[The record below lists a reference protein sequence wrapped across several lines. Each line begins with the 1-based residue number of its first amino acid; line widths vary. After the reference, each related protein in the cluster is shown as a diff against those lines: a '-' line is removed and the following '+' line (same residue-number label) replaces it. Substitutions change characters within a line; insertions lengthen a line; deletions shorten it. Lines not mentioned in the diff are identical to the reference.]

1 MYSLTWLT
9 ILEDTNEPEVAVL
22 ALYRSQ
28 TRTEMRKFAII
39 EGVASVSFLD
49 LLAPLNLSAQVLPVP
64 LRV

>member
-9 ILEDTNEPEVAVL
+9 LEDTNEPEVAVQ

-39 EGVASVSFLD
+39 VGVASVSFRF
-49 LLAPLNLSAQVLPVP
+49 AISFCFSIY
-64 LRV
+64 